1 MRLPCFLSSRSHNA
15 GFNQMYAALLII
27 LDNTDK
33 VKYKIKI
40 SNSIS
45 ISISKAKMIICMATD
60 EP

>member
-1 MRLPCFLSSRSHNA
+1 
-15 GFNQMYAALLII
+15 MYAALLII